1 MALVAAAFVLLLLLI
16 FVLQNGRRVR
26 VSFLGAHADL
36 PLGIALLLAA
46 IVGVLVVAIPGSGRI
61 IQLRRLAQQQAQQQ
75 TQPDLD
81 PPASSAPPAD
91 QPADQPAGQPAGQ
104 PTMAAPVDGKAIAP
118 ESQDQRTPGAA

>member
-1 MALVAAAFVLLLLLI
+1 MMTRLLLI
-16 FVLQNGRRVR
+16 FVLQNGRSVR

-46 IVGVLVVAIPGSGRI
+46 TAGVLIVAIPGTGRI

-75 TQPDLD
+75 AQPNLD
-81 PPASSAPPAD
+81 PPTSSAPPAD
-91 QPADQPAGQPAGQ
+91 QPAGQS
-104 PTMAAPVDGKAIAP
+104 TMAAPVDGKAIAP